1 MLGKMSVGVRT
12 IASGPRIRISSAS
25 TTNVYGRFSA
35 TRTIH
40 MWRNRHYTG
49 RLHMKWTAAGG
60 AIALLLSL
68 VGCARDRGVQAAAES
83 RPAPSGSRPRR
94 SATSA
99 ARSTSSARWR
109 PARKSWSAP
118 KSPAASSRLVHDL
131 GDRVAAG
138 APLIELD
145 AEKLQYR
152 ADGQR
157 AALDQARARYG
168 ASARRRAAAARQGA
182 RPSSARRR
190 SSPTR
195 SSSSNARRTSASRNL
210 LSRSDLE
217 TAQTRFDT
225 AKAAH
230 DQALASARQLRAD
243 IEAQSSSLRLAQREL
258 RDAVIRAPFDGYVAE
273 RLVSPGQY
281 VQPQAPVMRIVRL
294 QPLKL
299 TAEVPEKFAPW
310 IETGREMAVKVD
322 AFPQQVFAGK
332 VVRIAPGVNLKS
344 RAFAIE
350 GEVPN
355 PDGKLKPGTFA
366 RVQITTDRVERA
378 VTIPVAAVQSR
389 YGTNRVFVVKDGQ
402 IAGREVVLGDRLGD
416 RVEVSQGLE
425 AGTADRRRATSSSW
439 PTA

>member
-1 MLGKMSVGVRT
+1 MK
-12 IASGPRIRISSAS
+12 GPALAVLLALSA
-25 TTNVYGRFSA
+25 
-35 TRTIH
+35 
-40 MWRNRHYTG
+40 
-49 RLHMKWTAAGG
+49 G
-60 AIALLLSL
+60 ACS
-68 VGCARDRGVQAAAES
+68 RDRGVQAAE
-83 RPAPSGSRPRR
+83 GQKPRAVR
-94 SATSA
+94 VEAAQVRDVRRQVDVVGTLA
-99 ARSTSSARWR
+99 AREEVVVSAEVPGRV
-109 PARKSWSAP
+109 
-118 KSPAASSRLVHDL
+118 SRLVHDL

-138 APLIELD
+138 APLLELD

-157 AALDQARARYG
+157 ATLEQARARYG
-168 ASARRRAAAARQGA
+168 ASADGDLPPLDKVPTVVSTAAQMADAQQQLDRAKNLG
-182 RPSSARRR
+182 
-190 SSPTR
+190 
-195 SSSSNARRTSASRNL
+195 SRNL

-310 IETGREMAVKVD
+310 IETGRQMAVKVD
-322 AFPQQVFAGK
+322 AFPQQVFTGK

-402 IAGREVVLGDRLGD
+402 IAGREIVLGDRLGD

-425 AGTADRRRATSSSW
+425 AGTQIVATDVEQLADGMKVTPSSK
-439 PTA
+439 

>member
-1 MLGKMSVGVRT
+1 MKGPALAVLLFFSLSAAACTRDRNIQAAEGQKATPVRT
-12 IASGPRIRISSAS
+12 E
-25 TTNVYGRFSA
+25 
-35 TRTIH
+35 
-40 MWRNRHYTG
+40 
-49 RLHMKWTAAGG
+49 AAQVRDVRRQVDV
-60 AIALLLSL
+60 
-68 VGCARDRGVQAAAES
+68 VG
-83 RPAPSGSRPRR
+83 
-94 SATSA
+94 TLA
-99 ARSTSSARWR
+99 AREEVVISAEVAGRV
-109 PARKSWSAP
+109 
-118 KSPAASSRLVHDL
+118 SRLVHDL

-145 AEKLQYR
+145 PEKLQYR

-157 AALDQARARYG
+157 ATLDQARARYG
-168 ASARRRAAAARQGA
+168 ASGDGELPPLEKVPTVVSTAAQLEAAQQQLDRAK
-182 RPSSARRR
+182 
-190 SSPTR
+190 
-195 SSSSNARRTSASRNL
+195 NLASRSL
-210 LSRSDLE
+210 LSQSDLE
-217 TAQTRFDT
+217 IAQTRFDT
-225 AKAAH
+225 AKAAR

-273 RLVSPGQY
+273 RLVSPGQF

-310 IETGREMAVKVD
+310 IETGRDMAVKVD
-322 AFPQQVFAGK
+322 AFPQQVFAGRI
-332 VVRIAPGVNLKS
+332 VRIAPGVNLKS

-378 VTIPVAAVQSR
+378 VTISVSAVQSR
-389 YGTNRVFVVKDGQ
+389 YGTNRVFLVKDGQ
-402 IAGREVVLGDRLGD
+402 ITGREIVLGDRLGD

-425 AGTADRRRATSSSW
+425 AGTVIVSGNVEQLADGMKIT
-439 PTA
+439 PK

>member
-1 MLGKMSVGVRT
+1 
-12 IASGPRIRISSAS
+12 
-25 TTNVYGRFSA
+25 
-35 TRTIH
+35 
-40 MWRNRHYTG
+40 
-49 RLHMKWTAAGG
+49 MKRPALAALLFFCVSAAGC
-60 AIALLLSL
+60 S
-68 VGCARDRGVQAAAES
+68 RDRGIQAAE
-83 RPAPSGSRPRR
+83 GQKPRDVSVAAAQVR
-94 SATSA
+94 DVRRQVDVVGTLA
-99 ARSTSSARWR
+99 AREDVVVSAEVAGRV
-109 PARKSWSAP
+109 
-118 KSPAASSRLVHDL
+118 SRLVHDL

-138 APLIELD
+138 TPLIELD
-145 AEKLQYR
+145 PEKLQYR
-152 ADGQR
+152 AEGQR
-157 AALDQARARYG
+157 ATLDQARARYG
-168 ASARRRAAAARQGA
+168 AADGGDLPPLDKVPAVVSTKAQLADAQQQLDRAK
-182 RPSSARRR
+182 
-190 SSPTR
+190 
-195 SSSSNARRTSASRNL
+195 NLASRNL
-210 LSRSDLE
+210 VSRSDLE

-258 RDAVIRAPFDGYVAE
+258 RDAIIRAPFDGYVAE
-273 RLVSPGQY
+273 RLVSPGQF

-310 IETGREMAVKVD
+310 IETGREMAVRVD

-378 VTIPVAAVQSR
+378 VTIPVSAVQSR

-402 IAGREVVLGDRLGD
+402 VTGREVVLGDRLGD

-425 AGTADRRRATSSSW
+425 AGTQIVAGDVEQLAEGMKVT
-439 PTA
+439 TK

>member
-1 MLGKMSVGVRT
+1 MK
-12 IASGPRIRISSAS
+12 GPALA
-25 TTNVYGRFSA
+25 V
-35 TRTIH
+35 
-40 MWRNRHYTG
+40 
-49 RLHMKWTAAGG
+49 
-60 AIALLLSL
+60 LLLL
-68 VGCARDRGVQAAAES
+68 TVGAAACSRDRGVQAAEGQKARGVKVE
-83 RPAPSGSRPRR
+83 AAQIHDVRR
-94 SATSA
+94 QVDVIGTLA
-99 ARSTSSARWR
+99 AREEVVVSAEVAGRV
-109 PARKSWSAP
+109 
-118 KSPAASSRLVHDL
+118 SRLVHDL

-138 APLIELD
+138 APLLELD
-145 AEKLQYR
+145 PEKLQYR
-152 ADGQR
+152 AEGQR
-157 AALDQARARYG
+157 ATLDQARARYG
-168 ASARRRAAAARQGA
+168 ASGEGDLPPLDWVPTVVSTTAQLANAQQQLDRAK
-182 RPSSARRR
+182 
-190 SSPTR
+190 
-195 SSSSNARRTSASRNL
+195 NLASRNL

-273 RLVSPGQY
+273 RLVSQGQF

-310 IETGREMAVKVD
+310 IETGRGMTVRVD

-355 PDGKLKPGTFA
+355 PDGRLKPGTFA

-389 YGTNRVFVVKDGQ
+389 YGTNRVFLVQNGQ
-402 IAGREVVLGDRLGD
+402 LAGKEVVLGDRLGD
-416 RVEVSQGLE
+416 RVEVSQGLD
-425 AGTADRRRATSSSW
+425 AGTVIVAFDVEQLADGMKVT
-439 PTA
+439 TK